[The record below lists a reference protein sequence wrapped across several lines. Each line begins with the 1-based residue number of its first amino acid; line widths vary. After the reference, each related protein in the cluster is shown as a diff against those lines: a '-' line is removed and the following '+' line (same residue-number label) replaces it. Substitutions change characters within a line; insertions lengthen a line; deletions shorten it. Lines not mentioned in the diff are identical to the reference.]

1 MKKFS
6 NEQLV
11 SHLKTS
17 GFVFQGSEIYGG
29 LANTWD
35 FGPLGIEVK
44 NNLKELWWQK
54 FIREHKENVGIQS
67 AILMNPKVW
76 EASGHLKTFADPLMD
91 CKHCKTRHRAD
102 KLIEEA
108 LGINAATMSNEEME
122 ALIKKEKIECPNC
135 KHSDFTNIR
144 QFNLMF
150 KTFQGALEDATS
162 VVYLRPETAQGI
174 YVNFNNV
181 QRSMRKKIPFGI
193 GQIGKSF
200 RNEITPGNF
209 IFRTREFEQMELQYF
224 TSPDDAM
231 KYFDYWRQYSFD
243 WLVALGLKPEHLRF
257 RDHEQDELSHYSVAT
272 TDIEYLYPWGW
283 DEMWGIANRTDF
295 DLSSHQEHS
304 KVNMEYFDPTTN
316 EKYIPYVVE
325 PSLGVERL
333 FFAVMAEALVE
344 EELEKDTRILC
355 SLHPALAPYKV
366 AVLPLSKQLN
376 DDANKVFEL
385 CAKHFATTYD
395 ETASIG
401 KRYRRQDAIGTPFCV
416 TFDFDSLEDESVTI
430 RDRDTMAQERVKIVD
445 LVNIIQER
453 IQL

>member
-1 MKKFS
+1 
-6 NEQLV
+6 
-11 SHLKTS
+11 
-17 GFVFQGSEIYGG
+17 
-29 LANTWD
+29 
-35 FGPLGIEVK
+35 
-44 NNLKELWWQK
+44 
-54 FIREHKENVGIQS
+54 
-67 AILMNPKVW
+67 
-76 EASGHLKTFADPLMD
+76 
-91 CKHCKTRHRAD
+91 
-102 KLIEEA
+102 
-108 LGINAATMSNEEME
+108 
-122 ALIKKEKIECPNC
+122 
-135 KHSDFTNIR
+135 
-144 QFNLMF
+144 
-150 KTFQGALEDATS
+150 
-162 VVYLRPETAQGI
+162 
-174 YVNFNNV
+174 
-181 QRSMRKKIPFGI
+181 
-193 GQIGKSF
+193 
-200 RNEITPGNF
+200 
-209 IFRTREFEQMELQYF
+209 
-224 TSPDDAM
+224 
-231 KYFDYWRQYSFD
+231 
-243 WLVALGLKPEHLRF
+243 
-257 RDHEQDELSHYSVAT
+257 
-272 TDIEYLYPWGW
+272 
-283 DEMWGIANRTDF
+283 MWGIANRTDF